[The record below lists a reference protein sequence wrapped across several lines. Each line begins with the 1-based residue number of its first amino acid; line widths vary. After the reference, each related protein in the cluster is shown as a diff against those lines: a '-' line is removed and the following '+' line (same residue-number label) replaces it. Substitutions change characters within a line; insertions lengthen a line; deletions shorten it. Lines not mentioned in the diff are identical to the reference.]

1 MTGRRTAA
9 VTGLAAL
16 AGFALL
22 AAIVTARSGAPL
34 PLDSTL
40 LSWAVGHR
48 PARTVTAIRTLTDTG
63 TGAVPYVLAAVA
75 GVIAGRTKRRKVY
88 AAAASLLCLGA
99 GQLLRRAV
107 LYLIGRARPPAEEW
121 ATHASGWSFP
131 SGHATTAALA
141 AALLITAVLLRS
153 PPGRFLVVTVIGCWG
168 IAVGLTRVYLGVH
181 WFSDVI
187 GGWLFALAW
196 YAACAVAAARWLPP
210 VTTPAHKD
218 GPDPGHHAASHTS
231 T

>member
-1 MTGRRTAA
+1 MIRRRTAA
-9 VTGLAAL
+9 AAGLAAL

-22 AAIVTARSGAPL
+22 AGIVTARGGSPL
-34 PLDSTL
+34 PVDRAL

-48 PARTVTAIRTLTDTG
+48 PATAVTAIRRLTDTG
-63 TGAVPYVLAAVA
+63 TGAIPYVLAAVA
-75 GVIAGRTKRRKVY
+75 GVIAGRTKRRKLI

-107 LYLIGRARPPAEEW
+107 LHLIGRPRPPAGEW

-131 SGHATTAALA
+131 SGHATTAALT

-153 PPGRFLVVTVIGCWG
+153 FPGRTLVVAVIGCWG
-168 IAVGLTRVYLGVH
+168 AAVGLTRVHLGVH

-196 YAACAVAAARWLPP
+196 YAACVVAAARWLPAL
-210 VTTPAHKD
+210 TTPAQKN
-218 GPDPGHHAASHTS
+218 GTDPGHDAGPRPSR
-231 T
+231 